1 MSRFA
6 ALSLSVLAPA
16 LALPCEFAS
25 AGAFGLALPTLAL
38 ALPSARFSLL
48 TDALGV
54 VALTPVS
61 AFTDESSANA
71 LNEIAAIPQKT
82 TGRNF
87 RMYISPFM
95 GE

>member
-1 MSRFA
+1 M
-6 ALSLSVLAPA
+6 
-16 LALPCEFAS
+16 
-25 AGAFGLALPTLAL
+25 
-38 ALPSARFSLL
+38 
-48 TDALGV
+48 DALGV

-87 RMYISPFM
+87 RMCISPFK
-95 GE
+95 GVWR